1 MKNKTVCLV
10 LSISQSIYA
19 IFLLA
24 WAISVFFTIVLVPE
38 DEYDTEAAPGVF
50 YTILSY
56 PLVLLASA
64 LGSWYCY
71 HKLKFKT
78 SYALN
83 AIPLLWVIPM
93 ALFMILLWK
102 FGLSS

>member
-1 MKNKTVCLV
+1 MKNKTACLI
-10 LSISQSIYA
+10 LTISQSVYA

-24 WAISVFFTIVLVPE
+24 WIISVLFTIVLLPE
-38 DEYDTEAAPGVF
+38 DEYDTGAPEVF

-64 LGSWYCY
+64 LGSWYYY

-93 ALFMILLWK
+93 AVFMIILWK

>member
-1 MKNKTVCLV
+1 M
-10 LSISQSIYA
+10 
-19 IFLLA
+19 
-24 WAISVFFTIVLVPE
+24 
-38 DEYDTEAAPGVF
+38 F

-64 LGSWYCY
+64 MGSSWYYY

-93 ALFMILLWK
+93 AVFMILLWE
-102 FGLSS
+102 FSLSS

>member
-1 MKNKTVCLV
+1 MKNKTACLV

-24 WAISVFFTIVLVPE
+24 WAISVFFTIVLLPE
-38 DEYDTEAAPGVF
+38 DEYDTGAAPGVF

-93 ALFMILLWK
+93 GLFMILLWK